1 MRRGGRRRSASAG
14 VPAPWSFPWSGRP
27 AVRTGL
33 DRPAL
38 AGDTARWPRCA
49 RRQGLCP
56 ALRLH
61 TRPYDQNHLRD
72 DHGPIIGE
80 PAARGKCAR
89 LLTLEVARI
98 RWGDRGAAVLLAFH
112 GTHPRTRAD
121 VEIRQAVRVPRGLP
135 FDLMIVEMALVTR
148 P

>member
-1 MRRGGRRRSASAG
+1 MR
-14 VPAPWSFPWSGRP
+14 
-27 AVRTGL
+27 
-33 DRPAL
+33 
-38 AGDTARWPRCA
+38 
-49 RRQGLCP
+49 Q
-56 ALRLH
+56 
-61 TRPYDQNHLRD
+61 YDQNHLRY

-80 PAARGKCAR
+80 PAARGECAR
-89 LLTLEVARI
+89 LLTLVVVVRGDSAERI
-98 RWGDRGAAVLLAFH
+98 RWADRGAAVLLAFH